1 MAGDDGHD
9 HVNDAALVAK
19 ISQVLLSQACQR
31 IDFRWGKLHVTA
43 KAYRAVVLAL
53 SDSRI
58 DIFEADGAEHTLDPN
73 VGASYIG
80 NPESIIIRPHLNA
93 HTALNQRAL
102 VHEATHAVQ
111 DDQLNGEWVWRL
123 DDEATSYIA
132 EWLFVIHAS
141 PNPDH
146 LISKPDPDDPI
157 EVIAGRNRAGACRQ
171 AWRVSR
177 SGRDAALGRCDLP
190 RSDLFGHNGAA
201 SLDSRRRR
209 HEAGFPLA
217 SMAPHATRIA
227 RSSRLRTLP
236 LALRGSTPSSRRN
249 VSGTL

>member
-157 EVIAGRNRAGACRQ
+157 EVIA
-171 AWRVSR
+171 V
-177 SGRDAALGRCDLP
+177 
-190 RSDLFGHNGAA
+190 
-201 SLDSRRRR
+201 
-209 HEAGFPLA
+209 E
-217 SMAPHATRIA
+217 IA
-227 RSSRLRTLP
+227 RALADKPGASPDPAAMRRLGDAIFHDPTYSVTM
-236 LALRGSTPSSRRN
+236 ALHPWIRDDGVTKPDFP
-249 VSGTL
+249 

>member
-19 ISQVLLSQACQR
+19 VSQVLLSQACQR
-31 IDFRWGKLHVTA
+31 IDFHWGKLHVTG

-53 SDSRI
+53 IDSRI
-58 DIFEADGAEHTLDPN
+58 DIFEADGADHTLDPD

-93 HTALNQRAL
+93 HTALNRRAL

-123 DDEATSYIA
+123 DDEATAYIA

-141 PNPDH
+141 RDPDH
-146 LISKPDPDDPI
+146 LISNPDPNDSNRSHC
-157 EVIAGRNRAGACRQ
+157 GRNRAGACRQ

-177 SGRDAALGRCDLP
+177 FGRDAALGGCDLP
-190 RSDLFGHNGAA
+190 RSDLFGDNGAA

-209 HEAGFPLA
+209 HEAGCPLA
-217 SMAPHATRIA
+217 TVLDASAFTRLKA
-227 RSSRLRTLP
+227 WRSHLV
-236 LALRGSTPSSRRN
+236 G
-249 VSGTL
+249 V